1 VKFFLLGSLI
11 ARYLLGGGI
20 TLAEE
25 SDFFG
30 QIEFGENIFN
40 AQEEVGRFSLW
51 GELGYRLHYAPK
63 AQLQRLGY
71 RRQDSEITSS
81 RTVLRLK
88 TEGQVNDKLF
98 LQISG
103 RTSYDKAA
111 LDSELEQELDEIFID
126 VDTGFGTRFKF
137 GRQLVVFGESDYFQV
152 IDVVNPRDE
161 RELGLA
167 ELDETRLPVFS
178 SRLSYIGR
186 RWGTDLVLL
195 HEFRPNRLADS
206 GDDFDLFVP
215 LGGFS
220 QIIQNPDPEL
230 GSANPDVIVRG
241 FASFPRGDI
250 SLVLAETHLYSPSIV
265 GLTDGRFVIEYPR
278 SFMAGFAANYVY
290 GHWVFKVDYARREDV
305 PFLRGDIEQQISL
318 AVQPIE
324 AALEKT
330 RHDLALGFRYSGIND
345 LSISAEV
352 LSQYIGNYQIELS
365 DQQLQSASVVDVAWE
380 TLRDKL
386 STSLLWVQWWDA
398 QSGLARLRFEY
409 DFSDEVSLYGGYI
422 DYFSSD
428 REGLLYPQRRNDRLF
443 FGGIYAF

>member
-220 QIIQNPDPEL
+220 QIIQNP
-230 GSANPDVIVRG
+230 GIVKR
-241 FASFPRGDI
+241 P
-250 SLVLAETHLYSPSIV
+250 
-265 GLTDGRFVIEYPR
+265 
-278 SFMAGFAANYVY
+278 
-290 GHWVFKVDYARREDV
+290 
-305 PFLRGDIEQQISL
+305 
-318 AVQPIE
+318 
-324 AALEKT
+324 
-330 RHDLALGFRYSGIND
+330 
-345 LSISAEV
+345 
-352 LSQYIGNYQIELS
+352 
-365 DQQLQSASVVDVAWE
+365 
-380 TLRDKL
+380 
-386 STSLLWVQWWDA
+386 TS
-398 QSGLARLRFEY
+398 SENF
-409 DFSDEVSLYGGYI
+409 
-422 DYFSSD
+422 
-428 REGLLYPQRRNDRLF
+428 
-443 FGGIYAF
+443 